1 MRQGQGNRSLQD
13 PRIPI
18 VAIAASGSVTKVNGA
33 ARKLLDSTEAPS
45 GGLNLGAL
53 LAGFFVRH
61 HRSGGIVSLSLSAEP
76 AEPDEALSIVLSE
89 EPADGAAQA
98 GAAEPQG
105 GQPALYDGDH
115 RLSDFIAHELRN
127 PMSAIQGMARVLR
140 VRHDSIPEADKVAT
154 VHSIEIE
161 AQRALL
167 ILEGLLNLAQRRFQ
181 SEHESQIPLH
191 AVVHRVVT
199 AHRRHNPER
208 VMVISGDSPIFVR
221 ANSIALEL
229 ALGNLLSNAEKYA
242 PRNTQISVAAHQ
254 EGSRASII
262 VIDEGAALPPKR
274 YQSLWDIYAK
284 GPDQDTVVSGS
295 GIGLALCKELIE
307 SMDGRVWAGPRS
319 SGGSI
324 FVITLPAVADVSL
337 PTSLGTRISTLT
349 PAGVIAV

>member
-1 MRQGQGNRSLQD
+1 M
-13 PRIPI
+13 PI
-18 VAIAASGSVTKVNGA
+18 VAIAASGSVTKVNGP
-33 ARKLLDSTEAPS
+33 ARKLLDSTEAPLES
-45 GGLNLGAL
+45 PNLGAL
-53 LAGFFVRH
+53 LATFFARH
-61 HRSGGIVSLSLSAEP
+61 HRSGGMVSLSLQTEMDESN
-76 AEPDEALSIVLSE
+76 EALTIVLSE
-89 EPADGAAQA
+89 EPVDEAA
-98 GAAEPQG
+98 GSSNSEPHG
-105 GQPALYDGDH
+105 GPPALYEGDH
-115 RLSDFIAHELRN
+115 RLADFIAHELRN

-140 VRHDSIPEADKVAT
+140 VRHDSIPEGDQVAT
-154 VHSIEIE
+154 IHSIELE

-167 ILEGLLNLAQRRFQ
+167 ILEGLLNLAQRRLQ
-181 SEHESQIPLH
+181 PEHESQIPLH

-199 AHRRHNPER
+199 THRRHNPER
-208 VMVISGDSPIFVR
+208 VMVLSGDSPIFVK

-262 VIDEGAALPPKR
+262 VIDEGATLPPSR

-284 GPDQDTVVSGS
+284 GPDRDTIVSGS

-307 SMDGRVWAGPRS
+307 SMGGRVWAGPRR

-337 PTSLGTRISTLT
+337 PTSLGTRISTT
-349 PAGVIAV
+349 AAGGILLA